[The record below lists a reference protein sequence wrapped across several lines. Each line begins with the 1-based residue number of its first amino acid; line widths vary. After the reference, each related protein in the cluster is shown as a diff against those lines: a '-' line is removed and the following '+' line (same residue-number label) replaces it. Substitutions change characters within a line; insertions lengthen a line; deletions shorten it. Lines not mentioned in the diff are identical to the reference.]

1 MIDATVNGK
10 IILVLIGLLIGGVV
24 GYLQRP
30 EAAEIKIGPIQLE
43 VQTDQVAQGNGPL
56 TSGQMRHVLIFAIV
70 GGAIGL
76 AIGYVADR
84 RKRV

>member
-1 MIDATVNGK
+1 MNGK
-10 IILVLIGLLIGGVV
+10 IIFVLIGLLIGGAV

-30 EAAEIKIGPIQLE
+30 QAAEINVGPIQLE
-43 VQTDQVAQGNGPL
+43 VQTDQPAEGTGPL
-56 TSGQMRHVLIFAIV
+56 TSGQMRYVLIFAVI